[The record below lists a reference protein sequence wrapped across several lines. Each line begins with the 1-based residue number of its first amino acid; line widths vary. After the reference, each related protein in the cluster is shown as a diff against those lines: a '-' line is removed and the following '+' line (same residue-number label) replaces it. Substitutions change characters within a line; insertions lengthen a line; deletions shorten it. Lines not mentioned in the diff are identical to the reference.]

1 MALVCPGTHTV
12 RDRFRWWRALLQFCR
27 EVLRLENAP
36 SACRTVSATRAAGCE
51 GVDQTM
57 KSRQRKMQW
66 AGVLAALMTLALAV
80 SCKGFFVDPTLTGV
94 AVGPS
99 GLNLSVQQTFQ
110 MVATGSYND
119 GSQKTL
125 TSGVVWSSDT
135 PTSATVGQTSGIV
148 TGVQPGSA
156 NITASSGGCSAC
168 SGSTQVKVVLTGV
181 TSITLTPGSQSVTKG
196 GNPVYF
202 TATAAPGA
210 VDITSTANWNILDS
224 SNVNQNAN
232 FTIQFVSGLGEEF
245 VPSTT
250 ATSGDYKVEASYA
263 GTTVTGTATLHVN

>member
-1 MALVCPGTHTV
+1 MT
-12 RDRFRWWRALLQFCR
+12 
-27 EVLRLENAP
+27 
-36 SACRTVSATRAAGCE
+36 
-51 GVDQTM
+51 
-57 KSRQRKMQW
+57 SRQRKIRLM
-66 AGVLAALMTLALAV
+66 GILAALLTLALAV

-202 TATAAPGA
+202 TAIAAPGS

-245 VPSTT
+245 VPLTT
-250 ATSGDYKVEASYA
+250 ATSGDYKVVASYA
-263 GTTVTGTATLHVN
+263 GTTVTGSATLHVN